1 MSALPR
7 GIYPT
12 MITPFTDDN
21 KVDDDL
27 LEPLLRWYE
36 ERDCTGVFAVC
47 QSSEMFLLS
56 LEETLTIT
64 RKLMQLRRPDTV
76 MLASGH
82 TSLDM
87 PEMITTAQAIIAEGV
102 DCYVFIANRFAAQD
116 EDDDVLLHRV
126 EQVTRHLGDFPLGFY
141 ECPAP
146 IYNRLLTPYVIERL
160 PSLGNFVYL
169 KDTCCDMTQ
178 IRAKLAAAQGS
189 NLAIYNANSAMLL
202 ESLQAGCA
210 GYSGVMGNF
219 HPRLYAKL
227 CACWQDEPELA
238 QRIQNMV
245 GLASAA
251 EKLAYPINVKY
262 HMQLQ
267 GIPMSLHVRTPRVDP
282 KDFNHNA
289 RYVTRQML
297 ALTDAFEQELGLQE
311 RE

>member
-1 MSALPR
+1 MSALPK

-12 MITPFTDDN
+12 MITPFTDDD
-21 KVDDDL
+21 KVDYDL

-36 ERDCTGVFAVC
+36 DRDCTGVFAVC

-64 RKLMQLRRPDTV
+64 RKLMQLRRPETV

-82 TSLDM
+82 TSLEV
-87 PEMITTAQAIIAEGV
+87 PEMVSTAQAVIAEGV

-116 EDDDVLLHRV
+116 EDDDVLLRRV

-160 PSLGNFVYL
+160 PQLGNFVYL
-169 KDTCCDMTQ
+169 KDTCCDMEQ
-178 IRAKLAAAQGS
+178 LRAKLAAAQGTS
-189 NLAIYNANSAMLL
+189 LEIYNANSAMLL

-227 CACWQDEPELA
+227 CACWQSEPGLA
-238 QRIQNMV
+238 QRIQTV
-245 GLASAA
+245 LGITSAA
-251 EKLAYPINVKY
+251 EKLAYPINAKY

-267 GIPMSLHVRTPRVDP
+267 GIPMSLHKRTPRVQA
-282 KDFNHNA
+282 KDFDQNA

-297 ALTDAFEQELGLQE
+297 ALTDAFEHELGL
-311 RE
+311 